1 MNFFLFCLFTAFFV
15 LSVGLYQFTAGLI
28 KLPTFASTKTAL
40 ALSRQG
46 KKKANLYQAIIF
58 TASERVSKIIHLDAY
73 RQKKIE
79 TELKAAGIAM
89 TPETWLARAYVKS
102 GFYFVSAVLL
112 VPIFPLFFP
121 ILLLLGIRNLFR
133 ELKSAEIQLR
143 KKRAGIEADLPRF
156 TATIAQELKSSRN
169 VLAMLE
175 GYLDSAGPGFRSELE
190 ITVADM
196 RSGPQETAL
205 TRLETRVGSTMMS
218 DVVRGLLSVMRGDDG
233 IQYFGLLSHD
243 FDAFELQK
251 LKLEAAKR
259 PTKVRIYSG
268 LLLACFMLTYAIII
282 IMQVIQSAN
291 MFQM

>member
-1 MNFFLFCLFTAFFV
+1 MNIFLFCLFTGFLL
-15 LSVGLYQFTAGLI
+15 LSVGFYQFVAGWLR
-28 KLPTFASTKTAL
+28 LPTFASTKTAL
-40 ALSRQG
+40 TLSRQG
-46 KKKANLYQAIIF
+46 KKKANLYQAIVF
-58 TASERVSKIIHLDAY
+58 TASEKISKMIHLDSY
-73 RQKKIE
+73 RKKKME
-79 TELKAAGIAM
+79 AELKAAEITI
-89 TPETWLARAYVKS
+89 TPETWLARAYVRS
-102 GFYFVSAVLL
+102 GFYFVPAILL
-112 VPIFPLFFP
+112 IPVFPLLFP
-121 ILLLLGIRNLFR
+121 VLLLLGIRNLFR

-156 TATIAQELKSSRN
+156 AATIAQELKSSRN

-175 GYLDSAGPGFRSELE
+175 GYLDSAGPGFRRELE

-205 TRLETRVGSTMMS
+205 DRLDNRVGSTMLS
-218 DVVRGLLSVMRGDDG
+218 DVVRGLQSVMRGDDG

-259 PTKVRIYSG
+259 PAKVRVFSG
-268 LLLACFMLTYAIII
+268 LLLGCFMLTYAIII
-282 IMQVIQSAN
+282 IMQVVQSAA